1 MELRRVERAG
11 DATTVVEVSGD
22 IDNFTAPQ
30 LREELL
36 AVHQTGAR
44 IIVVDLAATDFLDS
58 SALGAL
64 VGVQKSVEPGGA
76 VVRVVCTKSNLRR
89 VFEITRM
96 TEVVPIFDSVDEAVA
111 G

>member
-1 MELRRVERAG
+1 MELRRVEHA
-11 DATTVVEVSGD
+11 AQAATVVEVSGD

-30 LREELL
+30 LREELT
-36 AVHQTGAR
+36 AAHDAGAR
-44 IIVVDLAATDFLDS
+44 VIVVDLTSTDFLDS

-64 VGVQKSVEPGGA
+64 VGVQREVQPDGS

-96 TEVVPIFDSVDEAVA
+96 TEVVPIFESVEAALA